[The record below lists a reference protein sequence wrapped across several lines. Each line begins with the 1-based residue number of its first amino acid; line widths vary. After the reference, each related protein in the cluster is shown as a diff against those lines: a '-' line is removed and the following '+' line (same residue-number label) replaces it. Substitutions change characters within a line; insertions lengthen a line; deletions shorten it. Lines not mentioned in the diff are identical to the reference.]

1 MAKVI
6 SIGNQSFESMRER
19 DNFYVDKTSFIKEW
33 WENEDIVTLITRPRR
48 FGKTLNMNMLECFFS
63 NKYKDRGDLFEGL
76 DIWKE
81 EKYRKL
87 QGTYPLI
94 FLSFADVK
102 KDNFKDTKND
112 IISIINEA
120 YKQHSYLIGSNILT
134 DAEKGIFDKFENYSK
149 NTDVNKE
156 ISNEIVCRAIKELA
170 SMLYRTFGKKVIIL
184 LDEYDTPMQEAYVNG
199 YWKELV
205 AFTRSLF
212 NATFKTN
219 PYLERAIMTGITRVS
234 KESIFSDLNNLVVVT
249 TTSNQY
255 ETAFGFTEE
264 EVFNALDEQGLSEKK
279 QEVKSWYDGFTFGDS
294 RDIYNP
300 WSIINYL
307 KYKKFTT
314 YWADSS
320 SNGLINNLIQKGS
333 PYIKTMLETLIRGE
347 KINVI
352 IDEQIVFSELDYSED
367 AVWSLMLASGYLKVI
382 SSEELNLIR
391 ESENEYELA
400 ITNREILFMFRKM
413 ILRWFTPA
421 KRETNEFIKA
431 LINGDVESMN
441 AYMNDVALQTFSSF
455 DSGKKESDK
464 RAPENFYHG
473 FVLGLMVDQT
483 ENYIIT
489 SNRESGYG
497 RYDIMLEPID
507 KSNENL
513 PCIVIEFK
521 VINPKKEKT
530 LEETV
535 EAALN
540 QIEDKGYDAEL
551 VKRGVKKE
559 NIHHYGF
566 AFKGKKVLIG

>member
-156 ISNEIVCRAIKELA
+156 ISTEIVCRAIKDLA

-352 IDEQIVFSELDYSED
+352 IDEQIVFSELHYSED
-367 AVWSLMLASGYLKVI
+367 AVWRLMLASGYLKVI
-382 SSEELNLIR
+382 SSEELNLVR

-421 KRETNEFIKA
+421 KMETNEFIKA

-441 AYMNDVALQTFSSF
+441 AYMNKVTLKTISYF
-455 DSGKKESDK
+455 DSGNSPSDEE
-464 RAPENFYHG
+464 PERFFHG
-473 FVLGLMVDQT
+473 LVLGLMVDQT

-566 AFKGKKVLIG
+566 AFKGKNVLIG